1 MHSSRFSREH
11 TMAALFLS
19 FSSSEAFSLS
29 LSFSLF
35 KVNWMGLAAGF
46 VLR

>member
-1 MHSSRFSREH
+1 
-11 TMAALFLS
+11 MAALFLS
-19 FSSSEAFSLS
+19 FSSSSLEAFSRS

-35 KVNWMGLAAGF
+35 RVNWMGLAAGF